1 MVKLI
6 SLLTVGALLDATR
19 AVDIDAMR
27 RDLVAAVD
35 AGAVKNTTECHAR
48 LLTYEY
54 SLALLPARAP
64 LLEAF
69 DALELEAACGAIVFR
84 GGVHFLGATLE
95 LDGRDSGLTL
105 SNYENE
111 TAWLS
116 GGVPL
121 TTTWARVAN
130 ATYETRIDET
140 FPYRGTI
147 LGFNVVEPHRRF
159 VRAPYPNGGGSVGV
173 ETRSGVGQVKSSDIA
188 SYGAPPVVPPAAQLY
203 VADPA
208 YAASASEHFNA
219 HASGRC
225 AFAGDPLCPCGA
237 WRDTDGDG
245 NWVSESYWC
254 SNVSGGGWAEM
265 DRGDGFWNGP
275 VLPTNVTLK
284 GGSDLAARAATWSP
298 KARGEAVVTAWR
310 AQGWFVDMFRVDD
323 VVADGDGGA
332 TLTWSYGG
340 FQGGRGWQVDGKKGI
355 IDPLPPF
362 YVENVREEL
371 DEADEWHFDNDT
383 KILSYAHNGTGPPP
397 EDWQFV
403 APDLATLISVV
414 GTKEEPVEDVT
425 IRGLGFRDASITY
438 MDAYFQ
444 AKAALTTISSN
455 VFFNGPRSAINF
467 NDGFGGGN
475 VVDRNAIWNVCRQSG
490 DHGPINSWDRQAYR
504 TPLRDPSG
512 GWAPL
517 PTVISRNAIIA
528 NYGGSQGVDN
538 DDGSSWYDI
547 FDNFF
552 YGEGLKND
560 YGGHDSSYHG
570 NVNVVHPY
578 DGQNCIN
585 VWAFDASAPGPCVG
599 GPETAEPCSHA
610 HLFHDNVCVLLTDVA
625 QGYGTQQQVACA
637 AKDGTFNP
645 KAPDQ
650 MAKMRDN
657 RYYTTNGSAFLKCP
671 DKTELASL
679 AFLQSG
685 GVELGSTEGTI
696 PDDATIMAWGRAALG
711 F

>member
-27 RDLVAAVD
+27 RDLVQAID

-69 DALELEAACGAIVFR
+69 DALELEAACGVPRPAPGAPAFPPHSEIPDGAFFVAVDGSDGGAGTAADPFATAARALAATREAGAPKAIVFR

-95 LDGRDSGLTL
+95 LDGRDSGLILT
-105 SNYENE
+105 NYEDE
-111 TAWLS
+111 AAWLS

-121 TTTWARVAN
+121 TTTWARAAN

-147 LGFNVVEPHRRF
+147 LGLNVVEPHRRF
-159 VRAPYPNGGGSVGV
+159 VRAWYPNGGGSVGV
-173 ETRSGVGQVKSSDIA
+173 ETRSGVGQVKSSDIS
-188 SYGAPPVVPPAAQLY
+188 SYGAPPVVPPAAQVY

-219 HASGRC
+219 YASGRC

-265 DRGDGFWNGP
+265 DKGDGFWNGP
-275 VLPTNVTLK
+275 VLPTNVTLR
-284 GGSDLAARAATWSP
+284 GGSDLAARIATWSP

-438 MDAYFQ
+438 MDAWGVPSWAGNKNIRHDFNM
-444 AKAALTTISSN
+444 N
-455 VFFNGPRSAINF
+455 VFARYRHAFSMSKKHSPREN
-467 NDGFGGGN
+467 
-475 VVDRNAIWNVCRQSG
+475 
-490 DHGPINSWDRQAYR
+490 
-504 TPLRDPSG
+504 DPS
-512 GWAPL
+512 
-517 PTVISRNAIIA
+517 
-528 NYGGSQGVDN
+528 
-538 DDGSSWYDI
+538 
-547 FDNFF
+547 
-552 YGEGLKND
+552 KN
-560 YGGHDSSYHG
+560 
-570 NVNVVHPY
+570 
-578 DGQNCIN
+578 Q
-585 VWAFDASAPGPCVG
+585 
-599 GPETAEPCSHA
+599 
-610 HLFHDNVCVLLTDVA
+610 
-625 QGYGTQQQVACA
+625 
-637 AKDGTFNP
+637 P
-645 KAPDQ
+645 K
-650 MAKMRDN
+650 R
-657 RYYTTNGSAFLKCP
+657 L
-671 DKTELASL
+671 
-679 AFLQSG
+679 
-685 GVELGSTEGTI
+685 
-696 PDDATIMAWGRAALG
+696 
-711 F
+711 

>member
-27 RDLVAAVD
+27 RDLVKAVD

-69 DALELEAACGAIVFR
+69 DALELEATCGVPRPAPGAPAFPPHSEIPDGAFFVAVDGSDGGAGTAADPFATAARALAATRAGGAPKAIVFR

-95 LDGRDSGLTL
+95 LDGRDSGLILT
-105 SNYENE
+105 NYEDE
-111 TAWLS
+111 AAWLS

-121 TTTWARVAN
+121 TTTWARAAN
-130 ATYETRIDET
+130 ATYETRIAET

-147 LGFNVVEPHRRF
+147 LGLNVIEPHRRF
-159 VRAPYPNGGGSVGV
+159 VRARYPNGGGSVGV
-173 ETRSGVGQVKSSDIA
+173 ETRSGVGQVKSSDIL
-188 SYGAPPVVPPAAQLY
+188 SYGAPPVVPPAAQVY

-219 HASGRC
+219 YASGRC

-265 DRGDGFWNGP
+265 DKGDGFWNGP

-284 GGSDLAARAATWSP
+284 GGSDIAARAANWSP

-438 MDAYFQ
+438 MDAWGVPSW
-444 AKAALTTISSN
+444 AGNKHIRHD
-455 VFFNGPRSAINF
+455 FNM
-467 NDGFGGGN
+467 
-475 VVDRNAIWNVCRQSG
+475 
-490 DHGPINSWDRQAYR
+490 HGC
-504 TPLRDPSG
+504 
-512 GWAPL
+512 
-517 PTVISRNAIIA
+517 
-528 NYGGSQGVDN
+528 
-538 DDGSSWYDI
+538 DI
-547 FDNFF
+547 F
-552 YGEGLKND
+552 L
-560 YGGHDSSYHG
+560 SPS
-570 NVNVVHPY
+570 
-578 DGQNCIN
+578 
-585 VWAFDASAPGPCVG
+585 
-599 GPETAEPCSHA
+599 
-610 HLFHDNVCVLLTDVA
+610 
-625 QGYGTQQQVACA
+625 
-637 AKDGTFNP
+637 
-645 KAPDQ
+645 
-650 MAKMRDN
+650 R
-657 RYYTTNGSAFLKCP
+657 
-671 DKTELASL
+671 
-679 AFLQSG
+679 
-685 GVELGSTEGTI
+685 
-696 PDDATIMAWGRAALG
+696 
-711 F
+711 